1 MKVPSRA
8 FVIVGVALLCAS
20 AGWVAGGA
28 AASGIGL
35 LAALAGCAAVLFT
48 QGAQASASAQRT
60 GRSDG
65 VGDELNAAA
74 SELGSAAIAVSV
86 TSDSLEEGAEKVAV
100 QARQLAA
107 AAAHV
112 SAEMGSVS
120 TSAEEMSASI
130 KEMAGTSSTAARASA
145 AASER
150 AQAIDAAVKQ
160 LSRSAA
166 GIDSVVKAIAT
177 IASQTNL
184 LALNATIEAARAG
197 AAGRGFGVVA
207 SEVKELARQTAKAT
221 EDAGRQISEVQEGA
235 QAAAAGLAEVSKLIA
250 DIANLQHTV
259 ASAVEEQA
267 ATTSEMSRSI
277 ASSAR
282 AAEEMTGAMT
292 HLAEAAHVTSGG
304 ARTVK
309 DLGEQISQPS
319 ANLRRLA
326 RRLGARQH
334 ESPKTGLDAAFFDKS
349 IRAHIAWRTR
359 LLIAIHGGEVPDRAK
374 AADPSACALG
384 QWLGKAG
391 AQLGGLPD
399 FAALVELHRTFHA
412 QVGEALT
419 AIAAGKAEEAQQ
431 LVISG
436 PLSRTSRGTVALLQR
451 LRPAGPGEDDSGLP
465 AWSAALATGQP
476 TVDS

>member
-1 MKVPSRA
+1 
-8 FVIVGVALLCAS
+8 
-20 AGWVAGGA
+20 
-28 AASGIGL
+28 
-35 LAALAGCAAVLFT
+35 
-48 QGAQASASAQRT
+48 
-60 GRSDG
+60 
-65 VGDELNAAA
+65 
-74 SELGSAAIAVSV
+74 
-86 TSDSLEEGAEKVAV
+86 
-100 QARQLAA
+100 
-107 AAAHV
+107 
-112 SAEMGSVS
+112 
-120 TSAEEMSASI
+120 
-130 KEMAGTSSTAARASA
+130 
-145 AASER
+145 
-150 AQAIDAAVKQ
+150 
-160 LSRSAA
+160 
-166 GIDSVVKAIAT
+166 
-177 IASQTNL
+177 
-184 LALNATIEAARAG
+184 
-197 AAGRGFGVVA
+197 
-207 SEVKELARQTAKAT
+207 
-221 EDAGRQISEVQEGA
+221 VQEGA

-292 HLAEAAHVTSGG
+292 HLAEAARVTSGG

-399 FAALVELHRTFHA
+399 FAALDELHRTFHA

-476 TVDS
+476 TVDSQHQELFRRVAALHAAMVAQPPDGPKVLGLLQYLVDYTKTHFAEEEQLMRQAGYPELARHQGVHQRLLEQVAALQREAAAGVKLEPYEVTEFLADWLRHHIGEVDQAYVPAMRAAGLIAAAPGALRAA